1 MAQKWAVLAVL
12 LFLLINLVEAHK
24 RVSVE
29 AGHEVVLSCPNISK
43 VPLLLVT
50 WKRNCK
56 SCYCLSYRRD
66 QNETRRLNCSERIT
80 WKYSPV
86 TDPALRIYP
95 VNLGDEG
102 IYTCE
107 FANSEGNFHFLFSLI
122 VIVPP
127 MVTLTRDESRVAA
140 CQASA
145 GKPAADISWIPASN
159 HSSEEE
165 FQHPNGTVT
174 RVSYFGWTN
183 SSFPSVTCQV
193 THAAMNQ
200 TLVIDL
206 KYSSVLQTRT
216 TSHRLLYILTGAVA
230 GVVAVIGV
238 PLCLIFRRRACC
250 LPKRAQAPAEHFTT
264 RAWEFPP
271 SRARREAVKPP
282 GSPENIYAN
291 YNPRSIYVFL
301 GERRHN

>member
-1 MAQKWAVLAVL
+1 MTQKWAVLAVL
-12 LFLLINLVEAHK
+12 LFLLINLVEAHN

-29 AGHEVVLSCPNISK
+29 AGHEAVLSCPNISK

-50 WKRNCK
+50 WKRNCR

-86 TDPALRIYP
+86 SDPALRIYP

-127 MVTLTRDESRVAA
+127 TVTLTHDESRVAA

-165 FQHPNGTVT
+165 FHHPNGTVT

-183 SSFPSVTCQV
+183 ISFPSVTCLV

-200 TLVIDL
+200 TLVIGL
-206 KYSSVLQTRT
+206 NYTSVLQTRT
-216 TSHRLLYILTGAVA
+216 TSHRLLYILTGAAA
-230 GVVAVIGV
+230 GVVAVTGV
-238 PLCLIFRRRACC
+238 TVCLIFRHRACC
-250 LPKRAQAPAEHFTT
+250 LRKRAQAPAEHFTT
-264 RAWEFPP
+264 RGWGFPP
-271 SRARREAVKPP
+271 SGARRACDF
-282 GSPENIYAN
+282 PEDIYVN

-301 GERRHN
+301 EEHRHK